1 MDPGVPV
8 SRREGS
14 ARVSRRSESPPEPWL
29 PPRLLH
35 ELPLKPARRAG
46 AAEALIAAGR
56 RLTYAALAD
65 EIAVWT
71 ARLAAAGVGP
81 GERVVVWL
89 DKRVETVAA
98 LFAAP
103 ALGAIAVPANPVLK
117 APQLGHILADCAP
130 RALVTAAPRLAAL
143 AAEGWAAPA
152 ELAVVLVDE
161 APGSPAEPPAPRP
174 GVETAPAMIFYT
186 SGSTGRAKGVVVS
199 HRNLLAG
206 AESVVAY
213 LENRSD
219 DRLLGVL
226 PLSFDYGF
234 SQLTTAFLVGAAVV
248 LMDFLLPRD
257 VLRILAAER
266 ITGLA
271 GVPTLWAQLVRLDWP
286 QDARRLRYITN
297 SGGRMP
303 RAVLERLRALLPETR
318 IHLMYGLTEAFRS
331 TTLPPEEV
339 DRRPDSIGRAIPNAE
354 IAVVDEAGRPVP
366 PGTPGELVHRGPMV
380 ALGYWNDPVRTA
392 ERFRPWP
399 LAGPHP
405 LDGERAVFSGD
416 LVVADADGFL
426 TFLGRRDAM
435 IKSGGYRI
443 SPEEVEE
450 AAYGVPGVAA
460 AAAIGVPDELMGE
473 AIVVLVEAEDGTPA
487 ADADALVEAVRQ
499 AAHHHL
505 PAWMQPRL
513 VALAPFALPRSPNGK
528 LDRIAA
534 RRLWLE
540 AAKEERA

>member
-1 MDPGVPV
+1 MP
-8 SRREGS
+8 
-14 ARVSRRSESPPEPWL
+14 RRSASPPDPWL

-35 ELPLKPARRAG
+35 ELPLLAARRDG
-46 AAEALIAAGR
+46 AAPALVAAGR
-56 RLTYAALAD
+56 RLTYAELAE
-65 EIAVWT
+65 EIAAWT
-71 ARLAAAGVGP
+71 GRLAAAGVGP
-81 GERVVVWL
+81 GARVVVWL

-103 ALGAIAVPANPVLK
+103 ALGAIAVPANPALK
-117 APQLGHILADCAP
+117 APQLAHILADCAP
-130 RALVTAAPRLAAL
+130 RVLVTAAPRLAAL
-143 AAEGWAAPA
+143 TTEGWAPPGG
-152 ELAVVLVDE
+152 LAVILVDE
-161 APGSPAEPPAPRP
+161 AADQPGVRLALPH

-206 AESVVAY
+206 AESVAAY
-213 LENRSD
+213 LGNRQD

-234 SQLTTAFLVGAAVV
+234 SQLTTAFLVGASVV

-257 VLRILAAER
+257 VLRTIAGER

-271 GVPTLWAQLVRLDWP
+271 GVPGLWAQLARLDWP
-286 QDARRLRYITN
+286 AAARGLRYITN

-303 RAVLERLRALLPETR
+303 RAVLERLRALLPGTR

-366 PGTPGELVHRGPMV
+366 PGTPGELVHRGPTV

-460 AAAIGVPDELMGE
+460 AAAFGVPDELLGE
-473 AIVVLVEAEDGTPA
+473 AVVLLVEPEGSMPA
-487 ADADALVEAVRQ
+487 GEAAALVEAVRQ

-505 PAWMQPRL
+505 PAWMQPRV

-540 AAKEERA
+540 AAREEPA